1 MRNREIMMGIRFLF
15 VLLVV
20 ISDAYAFQFAKIGA
34 STRWRSCTKVKAAKF
49 DPSTFITTSVKKPM
63 GMDLVEVE
71 PDSPRGVMI
80 GDLNPD
86 GNAKASG
93 NLYKGLFMVAVNGV
107 DVKYKTFDEVLDI
120 IGSVE
125 GDVEVT
131 CVNPDDVFKGKAI
144 LDVTTVDGDRVQIEC
159 LKGQMMRDVLLSSN
173 CEIYSGTE
181 KLTNCGGGVSCGTC
195 VVDVTFNDDWEE
207 RPDLEAR
214 KLKKYAPSARLSC
227 NTVVE
232 GDAVVVVKPAKV

>member
-1 MRNREIMMGIRFLF
+1 MWNREIMMGILFLF

-20 ISDAYAFQFAKIGA
+20 VSGAYAFQFAKIGA

-107 DVKYKTFDEVLDI
+107 DVKYKTFDEILDV

-131 CVNPDDVFKGKAI
+131 CVNPDDVFKGKAV